1 LSRFIDKISESFET
15 AGEKETANQVVTHI
29 VKHGSL
35 FKKEILQLLRNR
47 SKIEVSVVI
56 QQLTKNQYI
65 KGANDVKAQMEA
77 VAKNVDTAFAQ
88 EE

>member
-1 LSRFIDKISESFET
+1 
-15 AGEKETANQVVTHI
+15 
-29 VKHGSL
+29 
-35 FKKEILQLLRNR
+35 
-47 SKIEVSVVI
+47 VVI